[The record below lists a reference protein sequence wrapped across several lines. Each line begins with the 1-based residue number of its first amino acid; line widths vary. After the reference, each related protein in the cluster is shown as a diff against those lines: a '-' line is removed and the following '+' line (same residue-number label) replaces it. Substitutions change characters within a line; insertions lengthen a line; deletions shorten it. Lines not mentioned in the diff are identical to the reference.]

1 MSVMTFFSCLSSF
14 PLSLSSSLRVEG
26 EERRGEEEE
35 KDGSKGEERRRGGG
49 EEGRTRGER
58 REEGRGGEE
67 EEEERRG
74 GREEE
79 ERRRRGVNENIYLVA
94 IHINSGGEPHRGDIG
109 WSKLPS
115 KTAGTSRNQNPN
127 IYTPKES
134 SE

>member
-1 MSVMTFFSCLSSF
+1 MAAK
-14 PLSLSSSLRVEG
+14 
-26 EERRGEEEE
+26 ERRE
-35 KDGSKGEERRRGGG
+35 GG

-58 REEGRGGEE
+58 REEGRGGK

>member
-1 MSVMTFFSCLSSF
+1 MSVMTFFSCLSNF

-35 KDGSKGEERRRGGG
+35 KDGSKGEERRKGG
-49 EEGRTRGER
+49 EERRTRGER

-67 EEEERRG
+67 EEERRG

-79 ERRRRGVNENIYLVA
+79 ERRRGGVNENIYLVA

-109 WSKLPS
+109 GSKLPS
-115 KTAGTSRNQNPN
+115 KTAGPSCNQNPN